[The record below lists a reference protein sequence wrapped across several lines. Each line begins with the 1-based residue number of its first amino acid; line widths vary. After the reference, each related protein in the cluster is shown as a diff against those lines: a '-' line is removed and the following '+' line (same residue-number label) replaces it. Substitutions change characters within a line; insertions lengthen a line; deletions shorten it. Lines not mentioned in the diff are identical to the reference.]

1 MTAPTSICRGFTH
14 PVVLLM
20 RSSLKQPM
28 MRQAFFTSSTT
39 PLTPAVLRSP
49 LGKRFLSTTRQ
60 LLSQATDRSKN
71 AAPRGAATAAAA
83 TPKTPPAPRA
93 VGGGANFPSTS
104 SYALRLAQ
112 NKHGATLFEAAP
124 QRMFLASSYAAGFV
138 CIGGAIVNLYYNV
151 YNPPPGLG
159 EWIPYAFSAV
169 AVMLAL
175 LGTNFALMPAHVVR
189 LIRVLPSAAAQAA
202 AAAGKPGV
210 AGARPG
216 PVGAAGSSAVS
227 PHKVQLEVLVRRL
240 TPIPGFPLKKMVVE
254 PNEIVMK
261 TRLFHPKKAEPTEIE
276 KMRMGREW
284 EKRKK
289 EQMQYN
295 KDHLMT
301 APFRDGAWA
310 ISQFFTAIRRG
321 LTGEGFA
328 PVEIKGGK
336 YKLDIVKGY
345 ALEDGRALDRI
356 VRIESDPRY
365 AHLEARGR

>member
-39 PLTPAVLRSP
+39 PLTPAAVRSP
-49 LGKRFLSTTRQ
+49 LSRRFLSTTRQ
-60 LLSQATDRSKN
+60 LLSHATDK
-71 AAPRGAATAAAA
+71 G
-83 TPKTPPAPRA
+83 KTPPAPRTA
-93 VGGGANFPSTS
+93 VGGGVANLPTS

-189 LIRVLPSAAAQAA
+189 LIRVLPSAAAV
-202 AAAGKPGV
+202 AAGKPG
-210 AGARPG
+210 GARPG
-216 PVGAAGSSAVS
+216 LVAGSSAVS
-227 PHKVQLEVLVRRL
+227 HKVQLEVLVRRL
-240 TPIPGFPLKKMVVE
+240 TPIPGFPLKRMVVE
-254 PNEIVMK
+254 PNDIVMK
-261 TRLFHPKKAEPTEIE
+261 TRLFHPKKAQPTEIE

-310 ISQFFTAIRRG
+310 MGQFFSTIRRG

>member
-39 PLTPAVLRSP
+39 PLTPAVRSP
-49 LGKRFLSTTRQ
+49 LGRRFLSTTRQ
-60 LLSQATDRSKN
+60 LLSQAATTRSNN
-71 AAPRGAATAAAA
+71 A
-83 TPKTPPAPRA
+83 APRA
-93 VGGGANFPSTS
+93 VGGAAAAPKAPAPRPAGGVANLSTS

-124 QRMFLASSYAAGFV
+124 QRIFLASSYAAGFV

-159 EWIPYAFSAV
+159 DWIPYAFSAV
-169 AVMLAL
+169 AVMLGL
-175 LGTNFALMPAHVVR
+175 LGTNFALMPANVVR
-189 LIRVLPSAAAQAA
+189 LIRVLPSAAVQ
-202 AAAGKPGV
+202 AAAGKPG
-210 AGARPG
+210 AARPG
-216 PVGAAGSSAVS
+216 LVAGSSSVS
-227 PHKVQLEVLVRRL
+227 HKVQLEVLVRRL
-240 TPIPGFPLKKMVVE
+240 TPIPGFPLKRLVVE
-254 PNEIVMK
+254 PNDIIMK

-310 ISQFFTAIRRG
+310 MGQFFTAIRRG

-336 YKLDIVKGY
+336 YKLDIVRGY

-356 VRIESDPRY
+356 VRIESDPKY

>member
-1 MTAPTSICRGFTH
+1 
-14 PVVLLM
+14 
-20 RSSLKQPM
+20 
-28 MRQAFFTSSTT
+28 MRQAFFTASTT
-39 PLTPAVLRSP
+39 PLFTPSAVRSP
-49 LGKRFLSTTRQ
+49 LSRRFISTTRQ
-60 LLSQATDRSKN
+60 LLNQARNNVTKP
-71 AAPRGAATAAAA
+71 AAPKVPAPRGGVASL
-83 TPKTPPAPRA
+83 P
-93 VGGGANFPSTS
+93 TS

-124 QRMFLASSYAAGFV
+124 QRIFLASSYAAGFV
-138 CIGGAIVNLYYNV
+138 CIGGAVVNLYYNV

-159 EWIPYAFSAV
+159 DWVPYAFSAV
-169 AVMLAL
+169 AVMLGF
-175 LGTNFALMPAHVVR
+175 LGMNFALQPAHVVR
-189 LIRVLPSAAAQAA
+189 LIKVLPSAAAAA
-202 AAAGKPGV
+202 ATG
-210 AGARPG
+210 GARPG
-216 PVGAAGSSAVS
+216 LVGAGNSSVA
-227 PHKVQLEVLVRRL
+227 HKVQLEVLVRRL
-240 TPIPGFPLKKMVVE
+240 TPIPGFPLKRIVVE
-254 PNEIVMK
+254 PNEIIMK

-276 KMRMGREW
+276 RMRMGREW

-310 ISQFFTAIRRG
+310 MGQFFNAIRRG

-356 VRIESDPRY
+356 VRIESDPKY

>member
-1 MTAPTSICRGFTH
+1 MTASTSICRGFTH

-20 RSSLKQPM
+20 RSSLKQQP
-28 MRQAFFTSSTT
+28 MRQAFFTPSTT
-39 PLTPAVLRSP
+39 PLFSTPSAVRSP
-49 LGKRFLSTTRQ
+49 LSRRFVSTTRQ
-60 LLSQATDRSKN
+60 LLNLAKDNVTTAPRAAAK
-71 AAPRGAATAAAA
+71 APAPRGGAASL
-83 TPKTPPAPRA
+83 P
-93 VGGGANFPSTS
+93 TS

-124 QRMFLASSYAAGFV
+124 QRIFLASSYAAGFV
-138 CIGGAIVNLYYNV
+138 CVGGAVVNLYYNV

-159 EWIPYAFSAV
+159 AWIPYAFSAV
-169 AVMLAL
+169 AVMLAF
-175 LGTNFALMPAHVVR
+175 LGMNFALMPAHVVR
-189 LIRVLPSAAAQAA
+189 LIKVLPSAAA
-202 AAAGKPGV
+202 AAGTRPNLLSGGGNSSV
-210 AGARPG
+210 A
-216 PVGAAGSSAVS
+216 
-227 PHKVQLEVLVRRL
+227 HKVQLEVLVRRL
-240 TPIPGFPLKKMVVE
+240 TPIPGIPLKRLVVE
-254 PNEIVMK
+254 PNDIIMK

-295 KDHLMT
+295 RDHLMT

-310 ISQFFTAIRRG
+310 MGQFFSAIRRG

-328 PVEIKGGK
+328 PIAIKGGK

-356 VRIESDPRY
+356 VRIESDPKY
-365 AHLEARGR
+365 AHLEARSR